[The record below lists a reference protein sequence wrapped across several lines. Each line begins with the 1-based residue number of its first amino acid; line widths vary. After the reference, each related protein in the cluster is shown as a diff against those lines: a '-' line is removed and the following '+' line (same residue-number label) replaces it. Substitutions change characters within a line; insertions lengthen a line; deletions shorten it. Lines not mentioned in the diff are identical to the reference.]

1 MKLDDLE
8 MSMLAEACGLL
19 QKIASK
25 PDPAPPPPPVVKV
38 SAPFIP
44 APIVNVPA
52 PVVNVPAPIVN
63 VPAAPKP
70 FSEWKF
76 VITDSK
82 GNKKTIVA
90 TAIK

>member
-8 MSMLAEACGLL
+8 MQMLAEACGFLH
-19 QKIASK
+19 QIASR
-25 PDPAPPPPPVVKV
+25 PDPAPPVVKV
-38 SAPFIP
+38 SAPYIP
-44 APIVNVPA
+44 APVVNVPA
-52 PVVNVPAPIVN
+52 PVVHVPAPIVN
-63 VPAAPKP
+63 VPAAPPP
-70 FSEWKF
+70 FSKWEF

>member
-25 PDPAPPPPPVVKV
+25 PDPAPPVVKV

-44 APIVNVPA
+44 TPI
-52 PVVNVPAPIVN
+52 VNVPAPIVN
-63 VPAAPKP
+63 VPAPIVNLPAAPKP